1 MAGGDELPAGYEVAL
16 HHSLAEPVT
25 IKGVAR
31 VPAILIA
38 TVGALLVFS
47 LHKVTGGVLLS
58 LGLWAVARHLTAMDP
73 HMFDIVVRSIRSHAR
88 FMGN

>member
-1 MAGGDELPAGYEVAL
+1 MPGDDAPVGYEIPL
-16 HHSLAEPVT
+16 HQSLLEPVT

-31 VPAILIA
+31 VPAILIG

-58 LGLWAVARHLTAMDP
+58 VGLWAVARHLTGMDA
-73 HMFDIVVRSIRSHAR
+73 HMFDFIVRRARSRLP
-88 FMGN
+88 FLEG

>member
-1 MAGGDELPAGYEVAL
+1 M
-16 HHSLAEPVT
+16 HQSLLEPVT

-31 VPAILIA
+31 IPAILIV

-58 LGLWAVARHLTAMDP
+58 VGLWAVARHLTEMDP
-73 HMFDIVVRSIRSHAR
+73 LMFDHIVRRARSRLP
-88 FMGN
+88 FLGG